1 MKWYYLDIYGE
12 SESELFETI
21 ASMGLTGVGFP
32 FEGKAHLRVYFY
44 SSKEREK
51 VAESLKD
58 RFKLDLGEED
68 DRDWARQVEEGYEP
82 IRAGNFVVVPSSLTS
97 IIIKPGMAFGT
108 GYHSSTRIALKLIDS
123 EVKKVDGL
131 SVDIGCG
138 SGILTIA
145 LHKRGVK
152 PILAVD
158 NDPLALKETRENLE
172 RNGIE
177 DGVFIIGGDIL
188 SFLKEDVKFALIV
201 ANLVMPLFES
211 CLGEIANHLEKG
223 GLFIAS
229 GISIAERDSFLRLLE
244 RNSFRVKTLI
254 EEDGWIG
261 TAAILC

>member
-12 SESELFETI
+12 SESEIFETI
-21 ASMGLTGVGFP
+21 ASMGLMGVGFP
-32 FEGKAHLRVYFY
+32 YEGRAHLRVYFY
-44 SSKEREK
+44 SPEERENVVK
-51 VAESLKD
+51 SLKD
-58 RFKLDLGEED
+58 RFRLNLGEED
-68 DRDWARQVEEGYEP
+68 DKDWVRQVEEGYEP
-82 IRAGNFVVVPSSLTS
+82 VRAGNFVVVPSSLTS

-123 EVKKVDGL
+123 EVKEIKGL

-145 LHKRGVK
+145 LYKRGIR

-172 RNGIE
+172 RNGIK
-177 DGVFIIGGDIL
+177 DGVFIVGGDVL
-188 SFLKEDVKFALIV
+188 SFLKEDIRFSLVV

-211 CLGEIANHLEKG
+211 CLSEIAKHVEKG

-229 GISIAERDSFLRLLE
+229 GVSITERDSFLKLLE
-244 RNSFRVKTLI
+244 NNSFRVKTLI
-254 EEDGWIG
+254 EEDGWVG